1 MRTALGGPFTQTPS
15 PQTGLP
21 GQERRHFVYIYNPSN
36 LFFRMLSYTP
46 APPRRTHRKRISA
59 LRLSSDTT
67 ATLPEYNAP
76 SPWQRPDFSSPS
88 DLPPD
93 YPDSAE
99 EADDDT
105 DDDSTLVYQ
114 PQTPSRPSPSPRRT
128 RRFPPQ
134 HRRKPST
141 SPPTTDSFLDSLLER
156 SVHALEMSNALLQ
169 QSSLSTHSHFSSSDS
184 QLDQAHSRG
193 FSSRLRDVHEVWQD
207 DLEEI
212 SRDVDRLF
220 EEGSSNKRNSVSSMR
235 SEGSISMSLPASSLA
250 AEMHRHNRRR
260 PSLDLGEV
268 AASTVAP
275 PAQLRLEPVGRARLV
290 APPPRAMTQYVASN
304 ADLDTITLP
313 STLGLRSAAS
323 AHSTLSAPPPAPPP
337 SSTRA
342 YNMLSSFVNQAG
354 PSTSSSALS
363 SRRSSFLSKRSSSSS
378 TERGAKTPD
387 ISRSTKC
394 SPIMTIRSR
403 SQTPKPI
410 PTIEECSP
418 LSSSSSSDDCRAK
431 MTVKSLRKILDDL
444 PQPPPPLFTSTA
456 TASIS
461 RLFTKG
467 THSSSTRPPSPPRQ
481 SVLKAPTPSSSGR
494 STPKRISFAE
504 LPEAHQ
510 SKTGKFRKKKKRKG
524 KEKEEEQ
531 ANWWMSWLTSG
542 ITSNEDRMED
552 RIQRGWGGPSA
563 RMDDWAI

>member
-1 MRTALGGPFTQTPS
+1 MRTAL
-15 PQTGLP
+15 
-21 GQERRHFVYIYNPSN
+21 ERRDLCIVPYITLPIF
-36 LFFRMLSYTP
+36 FFRMLSYTT

-99 EADDDT
+99 EADEDT
-105 DDDSTLVYQ
+105 DDDSTLVYS

-128 RRFPPQ
+128 RRF

-184 QLDQAHSRG
+184 QLDQGPSRG

-220 EEGSSNKRNSVSSMR
+220 EEGSSSKRNSGESMR
-235 SEGSISMSLPASSLA
+235 SEGSISMSLPASG
-250 AEMHRHNRRR
+250 EMHRHNRRR
-260 PSLDLGEV
+260 PSLDLREA

-275 PAQLRLEPVGRARLV
+275 QLRLEPVGRARLV

-304 ADLDTITLP
+304 GDLDTITLP

-323 AHSTLSAPPPAPPP
+323 AHSTLSAVPPPPPP

-342 YNMLSSFVNQAG
+342 YNILSSLAG
-354 PSTSSSALS
+354 PSTSTSTLS

-387 ISRSTKC
+387 ISRSKC
-394 SPIMTIRSR
+394 SPITIRSR

-418 LSSSSSSDDCRAK
+418 SPSSSSSDGCPAK

-444 PQPPPPLFTSTA
+444 PQPPPPPVVPLTKRFPISPASPPEASTSTA

-510 SKTGKFRKKKKRKG
+510 SKTGKFKKKKKRKG
-524 KEKEEEQ
+524 TLKEEEQ
-531 ANWWMSWLTSG
+531 PSWWMSWLTSG

-563 RMDDWAI
+563 RMDDWAV